1 MSSRRLP
8 PLNALRAFEAAGRHL
23 SFTRAAEELS
33 VTQAAISHQ
42 VRKLEERLGT
52 RLFERHGRGLELTDT
67 GGMYLPFLRQAFD
80 MVADG
85 TNLIIA
91 QDTQGPL
98 SVTMLPTFAVRWF
111 IPRLRE
117 FHRLHPDVEV
127 RMVTTDRMVDFFRE
141 DIDCGIRYGTGSWPG
156 LEAVK
161 LFEDRYVAVCSPDLL
176 TGGHPLKTP
185 ADLHRHTLLH
195 EQDDGDW
202 RYWLAALHVETVD
215 STGGLTFDSSDLALE
230 AAAAGLGVALGS
242 RIVVQADVDVGR
254 LVMPFGDLTDE
265 DLSYWLVYPRGS
277 ARKPNLSA
285 FRDWLVEA
293 ARQADHAIHRL

>member
-8 PLNALRAFEAAGRHL
+8 PLNALRAFEAAARHL

-80 MVADG
+80 IIADG
-85 TNLIIA
+85 TNLIVS
-91 QDTQGPL
+91 QDTHGPL
-98 SVTMLPTFAVRWF
+98 SVTMLATFAIRWF

-156 LEAVK
+156 LDAVK
-161 LFEDRYVAVCSPDLL
+161 LFEDRYVAVCSPELL
-176 TGGHPLKTP
+176 AGEQPLTAP
-185 ADLHRHTLLH
+185 ADLRHHTLLH
-195 EQDDGDW
+195 EQDDEDW
-202 RYWLAALHVETVD
+202 RYWLAALHVEGVD
-215 STGGLTFDSSDLALE
+215 SAGGLTFDSSDLALE
-230 AAAAGLGVALGS
+230 AAAAGLGVTLGS
-242 RIVVQADVDVGR
+242 RIVVQGDVDDGR
-254 LVMPFGDLTDE
+254 LVMPFGDLTDA
-265 DLSYWLVYPRGS
+265 DLSYWFVYPTGS

-285 FRDWLVEA
+285 FRDWLIEE
-293 ARQADHAIHRL
+293 ARQADDAIHRL